1 MTKHNEGLSVG
12 LTGVST
18 SGGRGVDGLSRV
30 GHLGNI
36 AVDVVSGVGDSL
48 DPAVGKGDRVG
59 ATDNTVG
66 IAGLSSV
73 EVGLGV
79 VVGNSVGVGVGL
91 WELLLVDNSNRGGVS
106 RGSMHNRGR
115 GMIGRGSV
123 DNRGGM
129 VDSMGDKRGS
139 MDSMVGNCVMGNN
152 RGSVVHSVM
161 SHRSSVDKRGSMM
174 DSVRNNWGV
183 DGVVSHRV
191 GDSVGDRVSDGV
203 DSVVGRDNLAMSA
216 VGNSGGTSV
225 GKMGAGFEE
234 NS

>member
-1 MTKHNEGLSVG
+1 MI
-12 LTGVST
+12 
-18 SGGRGVDGLSRV
+18 GRGSVD
-30 GHLGNI
+30 
-36 AVDVVSGVGDSL
+36 
-48 DPAVGKGDRVG
+48 
-59 ATDNTVG
+59 
-66 IAGLSSV
+66 
-73 EVGLGV
+73 
-79 VVGNSVGVGVGL
+79 
-91 WELLLVDNSNRGGVS
+91 
-106 RGSMHNRGR
+106 NRGR

-161 SHRSSVDKRGSMM
+161 SHMSSVDKRGSMM

-183 DGVVSHRV
+183 DG
-191 GDSVGDRVSDGV
+191 GVSDGV

-225 GKMGAGFEE
+225 GKMGAV
-234 NS
+234 

>member
-1 MTKHNEGLSVG
+1 MSDISNLGMVGSWSIWLGL
-12 LTGVST
+12 
-18 SGGRGVDGLSRV
+18 RVDGGALV
-30 GHLGNI
+30 GDLRHI
-36 AVDVVSGVGDSL
+36 AVDVVGSVLHVL
-48 DPAVGKGDRVG
+48 DPAVREGDGVRAG
-59 ATDNTVG
+59 HNTVG

-152 RGSVVHSVM
+152 RGSVVYSVM

-225 GKMGAGFEE
+225 GKMGAGFKE